1 MEFKFQL
8 SFMNHQSFSLVFF
21 LLLVWNHGVI
31 RKSLSKTV
39 LKLDLNFFRH
49 YTLWYRPS
57 LTLFV
62 IVNFF
67 RKRELCCWQRF
78 SSKTIFS
85 TLKTSDFLEFSQ

>member
-21 LLLVWNHGVI
+21 LLLVWNLGVI

-39 LKLDLNFFRH
+39 LKLDLSFFRH
-49 YTLWYRPS
+49 YILWYRPS

-67 RKRELCCWQRF
+67 RKREPCCWQQF